1 MLTDVLPRASL
12 RDRINTAS
20 VVSVLGVAAAVV
32 FSVIIVWRPLYTGIF
47 VALLIPLGVL
57 LALTAGLP
65 LWGRTVVALLAGF
78 IVLSRGFAYTQLPL
92 GALPIYVG
100 EIGLAICLVTLPH
113 RVAMPAMLRHPLT
126 WALTAWMALGAALT
140 YQHVAEYGAT
150 ALRDAAIWYYAVFAY
165 VGYAFAMRPRHLRP
179 LLRVLAL
186 AFGAHALFCALWIWG
201 SADILRLSPLAPGS
215 KFPLLYLRPDASAV
229 HLGAGFLFALFMG
242 KHLGWPTL
250 TRWVVAFPQL
260 VLMIALQ
267 ARAGYVAFAAAST
280 YLAAR
285 FRARQVVIGM
295 VALACVGLGAAV
307 LDVQARSGRLVLS
320 VPRVVEEFETLLPFW
335 RVSDY
340 ESASSRRSVVAV
352 DWRKE
357 YWNWVLEHN
366 TANLSSLLFG
376 IGFGPDLTPETT
388 RIKFTRSRERP
399 NRNPHSIAVTV
410 FGRMGLVG
418 LSLWLVW
425 HVAFFSLQ
433 WRWLSAAKR
442 AADGWQVD
450 LAAFLTTYAILMLVA
465 AMFGVLLESPFMAA
479 PYFFIIGL
487 SLRLAS
493 VYLGQPASQRGGDPA
508 TARG

>member
-1 MLTDVLPRASL
+1 MLTHALPRASL
-12 RDRINTAS
+12 RDRVNTAT
-20 VVSVLGVAAAVV
+20 VVGALGVAAAVV
-32 FSVIIVWRPLYTGIF
+32 FGLAIVWRPLYSGI
-47 VALLIPLGVL
+47 VAALLVPVGIL

-65 LWGRTVVALLAGF
+65 IWGRAALGLLVGF
-78 IVLSRGFAYTQLPL
+78 IVLSRGFAYTQLNL
-92 GALPIYVG
+92 GGLPIYVG

-140 YQHVAEYGAT
+140 YRHVAEYGAT

-186 AFGAHALFCALWIWG
+186 TFGAHALFCALWIWG

-295 VALACVGLGAAV
+295 VALACVGLGAAA

-320 VPRVVEEFETLLPFW
+320 VPQVVEEFATLLPFW
-335 RVSDY
+335 RASDY
-340 ESASSRRSVVAV
+340 ESVASRRSVVAV
-352 DWRKE
+352 DWRRE
-357 YWNWVLEHN
+357 YWSWVLEHN
-366 TANLSSLLFG
+366 TADLTSMLFG
-376 IGFGPDLTPETT
+376 IGFGPDLTPDTAS
-388 RIKFTRSRERP
+388 IKFTRSRERP
-399 NRNPHSIAVTV
+399 NRNPHNIAVTV

-418 LSLWLVW
+418 LSLWLAL
-425 HVAFFSLQ
+425 HVAFLSLQ

-465 AMFGVLLESPFMAA
+465 ALFGVLLESPFMAA
-479 PYFFIIGL
+479 PYFFVIGL

-493 VYLGQPASQRGGDPA
+493 VYLGQPASQRRDDPA
-508 TARG
+508 SARA